1 MKNGECHDN
10 LNPTPPY
17 GSVIQSN
24 RKRSFMKANPVLDNP
39 ARRDVFLSFAWIASV
54 ILAGTLL
61 WFFTQSARTGVLVR
75 AANRVIARTGETRR
89 LQAPAGRAA
98 GLGTWFTL
106 VEVPSGSPAEGSVL
120 VFTLL
125 GGAQTA
131 ACAAFVDG
139 RGGFEKFVPLGDYA
153 AQVMNDLPGAV
164 YAVYRER
171 IARAQENRQ

>member
-1 MKNGECHDN
+1 MK
-10 LNPTPPY
+10 
-17 GSVIQSN
+17 V
-24 RKRSFMKANPVLDNP
+24 KAVLDNP
-39 ARRDVFLSFAWIASV
+39 ARRGAFLSFAWIASV

-61 WFFTQSARTGVLVR
+61 WFFTQTVRTGVLLR

-89 LQAPAGRAA
+89 LEAPAGRAA

-120 VFTLL
+120 VFTLFR
-125 GGAQTA
+125 GARTA

-153 AQVMNDLPGAV
+153 AQVMEDMPEAV

-171 IARAQENRQ
+171 VLRARENRQ

>member
-1 MKNGECHDN
+1 MK
-10 LNPTPPY
+10 
-17 GSVIQSN
+17 I
-24 RKRSFMKANPVLDNP
+24 NPVLSNP
-39 ARRDVFLSFAWIASV
+39 ARRGAFLTFAWIASV

-61 WFFTQSARTGVLVR
+61 WFFTQTTRTGVLLR

-89 LQAPAGRAA
+89 LRAPAGRAA

-120 VFTLL
+120 VFTLFA
-125 GGAQTA
+125 GTRTA

-153 AQVMNDLPGAV
+153 VQVMKDLPEAV

-171 IARAQENRQ
+171 VLRAQENRQ